1 MRTRMATTGTAG
13 CVRFRTDSTG
23 DTQAAIKQKLDEG
36 EVTVSES
43 AVGFCDYLKDNASNM
58 EGLSQNSSEDGATA
72 VVVDVTVSFW
82 DYMHSEIRRGYFLE
96 NDEEHYD
103 GRREKF
109 YMFFKIPKEFEKF
122 QLYGLIQCAD
132 AFLFVFTLLP
142 IRFALSL
149 ILGFSYP
156 LKRGINKLF
165 MKGSSPSH
173 STKRLLQPAEI
184 CDLLKGLIIVIVAL
198 LASFVDTSVLYHIVK
213 TQSVIK
219 LYIFFNMLE
228 VADRLFSN
236 FGQDIIDALFWTATE
251 PRGRQGDGRR
261 RFSLLK
267 HFLMAVVYVLLHCL
281 LVMLQAVTLNVAVN
295 SQSKGLLTIIMSNNF
310 VELKGMV
317 FKKFEKNN
325 LFQMSCS
332 DVRER
337 FHYIVLLF
345 VVVLQTMKEYSW
357 AADPLWDLLPACAWV
372 MFAEIIIDWVK
383 HAFITRFNEIHYSMY
398 SEYITY
404 LAYDV
409 ASSKLKNAYS
419 DHSDLVARRMA
430 FIPLP
435 LGALVVRI
443 VVGSVTLN
451 GSFAWLLAMLT
462 WVMLFSLKLAVN
474 IILLGRACVLIE
486 RHRATQNEKKRPKRN
501 CTSLPSSRRQS
512 LEDLRNPDLI
522 SLIKNPEVK
531 SEPQSTNPSISSSL
545 ADIRDQ
551 TELVQQSMNEAPI
564 FAESTM
570 DISTL
575 GIKEDVLGKNVDVPQ
590 NACQTG
596 NTEASNLLA
605 EIKNRGRSV
614 STGMLPAL
622 PLQNI
627 KKDA

>member
-1 MRTRMATTGTAG
+1 MEAEKTKS
-13 CVRFRTDSTG
+13 VPLRTDDSEE
-23 DTQAAIKQKLDEG
+23 KLRKRLRQGGHNDRTTSVG
-36 EVTVSES
+36 LNDPLLDNNTLS
-43 AVGFCDYLKDNASNM
+43 A
-58 EGLSQNSSEDGATA
+58 ERLSRGSSEDGATSGLG
-72 VVVDVTVSFW
+72 VTVSFW
-82 DYMHSEIRRGYFLE
+82 DYLHSELRRGYYLE
-96 NDEEHYD
+96 NDEQHYD

-142 IRFALSL
+142 IRFALSSML
-149 ILGFSYP
+149 AASNL
-156 LKRGINKLF
+156 LKRGVNKVL
-165 MKGSSPSH
+165 KRGSPTHLS
-173 STKRLLQPAEI
+173 KRLLQPAEI

-198 LASFVDTSVLYHIVK
+198 LASFVDTSILYHVVK

-236 FGQDIIDALFWTATE
+236 FGQDIIDALLWTATE
-251 PRGRQGDGRR
+251 PRGRQSDGRR
-261 RFSLLK
+261 RFGLLK
-267 HFLMAVVYVLLHCL
+267 HFLMAVTYVLLHCF
-281 LVMLQAVTLNVAVN
+281 LVMLQAVALNVAVN
-295 SQSKGLLTIIMSNNF
+295 SQSKGLLAIIMSNNF

-337 FHYIVLLF
+337 FHYLVLLF

-357 AADPLWDLLPACAWV
+357 EAGPLWDLLPACAWV
-372 MFAEIIIDWVK
+372 MFAEILVDWVK
-383 HAFITRFNEIHYSMY
+383 HAFVTRFNEIHYSMY

-443 VVGSVTLN
+443 VAGSITMH
-451 GSFAWLLAMLT
+451 GPFAWFLAVLT
-462 WVMLFSLKLAVN
+462 WFMLFSLKMAVN
-474 IILLGRACVLIE
+474 ILLLGRACVLID
-486 RHRATQNEKKRPKRN
+486 RHRDAQIEKKLPKRN

-512 LEDLRNPDLI
+512 MEDLGNPDL

-531 SEPQSTNPSISSSL
+531 SEPQSANPSVSSSL
-545 ADIRDQ
+545 ADIRDH
-551 TELVQQSMNEAPI
+551 TELAQQSMNEAPI

-575 GIKEDVLGKNVDVPQ
+575 GIKEDVLGEDFDVSSD
-590 NACQTG
+590 ACQASG
-596 NTEASNLLA
+596 TETNCLLA
-605 EIKNRGRSV
+605 EIKNRGRSI
-614 STGMLPAL
+614 STGMLPSL
-622 PLQNI
+622 PLQET
-627 KKDA
+627 KKES